1 MGRTH
6 TLVITASLLFS
17 SLFTNCA
24 GAPNNPQL
32 ANKCEQ
38 GLQSA
43 FQELDQAKTKGF
55 GGTVSWTKAA
65 TLLSTAKLQQQF
77 DKFPNC
83 VNKIERA
90 RFYIK
95 ESQKT

>member
-1 MGRTH
+1 MDRPH
-6 TLVITASLLFS
+6 AIVLAAACLLLP
-17 SLFTNCA
+17 LFANCA
-24 GAPNNPQL
+24 GAPHSPQL
-32 ANKCEQ
+32 ANQCEQ
-38 GLQSA
+38 GLHSA
-43 FQELDQAKTKGF
+43 FQELDQAKAQGF

-65 TLLSTAKLQQQF
+65 TLLSTAKIQQQF

-83 VNKIERA
+83 INKIERA

>member
-1 MGRTH
+1 MIVNHRKTIVLFCLFLPILTH
-6 TLVITASLLFS
+6 
-17 SLFTNCA
+17 CA
-24 GAPNNPQL
+24 GAPHNTQL
-32 ANKCEQ
+32 ANECRK
-38 GLQSA
+38 GLHFA
-43 FQELDQAKTKGF
+43 FQELDQAKAQGF

-65 TLLSTAKLQQQF
+65 TLLSTAKIQQQF

-83 VNKIERA
+83 INKIKRA

>member
-1 MGRTH
+1 MARPHAIVLTNICLLL
-6 TLVITASLLFS
+6 TLLAS
-17 SLFTNCA
+17 CA
-24 GAPNNPQL
+24 GAPQNPQL
-32 ANKCEQ
+32 AHQCEQ
-38 GLQSA
+38 GLHSA
-43 FQELDQAKTKGF
+43 FQELDQAKAKGF

-65 TLLSTAKLQQQF
+65 TLLSTAKVQQQF

-83 VNKIERA
+83 INKIKRA